1 MAVTS
6 VHKTLSE
13 LCRRSGRNDMRGVG
27 YEFCSVRAHRL
38 ELFYPRFHS
47 RFAPGFTPD
56 SRSNSIALRRTHSG
70 NFTHTFNANI
80 VHGLTP
86 SHAIPISTDRP
97 FKARTEPSA
106 QASPRVRLPRRRVC
120 CLVLEKGNVCP
131 IPIFPK
137 RFPLHSRIRR
147 CDRAAHQGR
156 WAPFMG
162 RLSIPS
168 CS

>member
-1 MAVTS
+1 MAVTP
-6 VHKTLSE
+6 VHKTLSG
-13 LCRRSGRNDMRGVG
+13 LNRRSGRDDVRGDG
-27 YEFCSVRAHRL
+27 GESCSVRAHRF
-38 ELFYPRFHS
+38 EFFYSRFHS
-47 RFAPGFTPD
+47 RFAPGFAPD
-56 SRSNSIALRRTHSG
+56 SRSTSISLNHTRSEEIAHS
-70 NFTHTFNANI
+70 FNASI
-80 VHGLTP
+80 VHDLTP
-86 SHAIPISTDRP
+86 SHSIPIPTDRP

-106 QASPRVRLPRRRVC
+106 QPSPRVGLPRRRVC

-162 RLSIPS
+162 RLSSPS